1 MRNKDLK
8 PLIDEILSYYYNRN
22 TRMQYGRK
30 EQNDMLN
37 QNRGLTN
44 ACSSVI
50 NFAEDPAELF
60 EYTRTKIEQIN
71 QEEAQEIIY
80 K

>member
-8 PLIDEILSYYYNRN
+8 PIIDEILSYYYNRN

-50 NFAEDPAELF
+50 NFAEDSAELIK
-60 EYTRTKIEQIN
+60 YTRTKIEQIN